1 MLDMK
6 GKIGEKDKKKR
17 NLQML
22 KEDNEKSDV
31 LRLKRKWKPGKAIS
45 CSVCAIQ
52 WLVDQH
58 SESLH

>member
-1 MLDMK
+1 
-6 GKIGEKDKKKR
+6 
-17 NLQML
+17 ML

-31 LRLKRKWKPGKAIS
+31 LKLKRKWKPGKAIS